1 MSIHGVLGESTSY
14 PKTYQP
20 DTLYAIPRS
29 MGRNEINWQQDKLAV
44 GVDWWHAFEV
54 SWLNNQGIS
63 QMAIARFSIPASS
76 PNIVESKSLKL
87 YLNSLNFTEFDN
99 WAAVQQT
106 IAKDLSACV
115 GAEVGVALFELD
127 AISSGSES
135 DTGFLIA
142 HPQGKCIDNAL
153 DGLAHKVSLVEHPDA
168 SLLSSTDL
176 LSTDHED
183 TASGTEKPDIEK
195 IGTEKLSIEKEYQ
208 LYSNLLRSNCPVTN
222 QPDWGTLSIEI
233 STSHAIDEAK
243 LLSYILSFRQHNG
256 FHEQCVE
263 QIFADLSQRY
273 SPSKLMVR
281 AWYTRRGGID
291 INPCRVSDISL
302 MPKPSRLVRQ

>member
-99 WAAVQQT
+99 WEAVQQT